1 MLIDVLI
8 MTEQEAKN
16 EIKNLS
22 TRIRH
27 LNEQYYLH
35 DTSEVSD
42 YEFDMMLEKLIALE
56 HQFPALV
63 LPDSPSQRVGGTITK
78 NFNTI
83 KHRYPMLSLG
93 NTYSEEELIEFDN
106 RVAKLLPEEQ
116 FEYTCELKFDGV
128 ALSLTYENGTLLR
141 AVTRGDGV
149 QGDEITQNAKTIRDV
164 PLSIKGENIPAL
176 FEVRGEVF
184 LTRQRFDELNQEI
197 AADNI
202 KREEAGKKPIKLLA
216 NPRNAAS
223 GTLKMQD
230 SAVVAKRKLGF
241 FAYSLVW
248 DDMEITTHAD
258 ALNQLEQWKFN
269 VSDTYRQCADI
280 QDVIAFIKDFESKRP
295 AFPVETDGIVV
306 KVNSFA
312 QQETLGFTAKS
323 PRWAIAYKYKAE
335 SASTI
340 LEEVTYQVGRTG
352 AVTPVANLKPVQLAG
367 TVVKRASLHNA
378 NEIERLDL
386 YLGDTVYIEKGG
398 EIIPKITGVNKA
410 ARKANAVKVEF
421 ITHCPDCG
429 TRLVRKE
436 GEAAYYCPNETGCP
450 PQIKGRIEHFIQRKA
465 MNVDSLGPET
475 IEQLFEKGF
484 LNNPGDLYKL
494 TKEQLLSLER
504 FGEKSADN
512 ILDGLE
518 KSKEIA
524 FPRVL
529 FALGIR
535 YVGATVAE
543 KLAMHFKN
551 IDAIIAADLETL
563 VAVHEIGERI
573 AESVVNYLANEQNLQ
588 VIESL
593 KTAGLQ
599 FEMADDAL
607 PAEGEAVL
615 EGKSFLVSGVF
626 ANFERDELKQLIKSK
641 GGKVV
646 SAVSGKL
653 DYLIAGEKAGGSKL
667 QKAEALAVK
676 VISEE
681 EFLSLLTE

>member
-1 MLIDVLI
+1 
-8 MTEQEAKN
+8 MTEQEAQ
-16 EIKNLS
+16 EQIKALS

-56 HQFPALV
+56 NQFPALV

-78 NFNTI
+78 NFNAI
-83 KHRYPMLSLG
+83 KHRYPMLSLS
-93 NTYSEEELIEFDN
+93 NTYNEEELLEFDK

-149 QGDEITQNAKTIRDV
+149 QGDEITQNAKTIMDV
-164 PLSIKGENIPAL
+164 PLSIKGANIPAL

-184 LTRQRFDELNQEI
+184 LTRQRFDELNKEI
-197 AADNI
+197 EEENV

-248 DDMEITTHAD
+248 DDMDITTHAD
-258 ALNQLEQWKFN
+258 ALHQLEQWKFN
-269 VSDTYRQCADI
+269 VSDTYKKCADI
-280 QDVIAFIKDFESKRP
+280 QEVIIFINAFESKRP

-306 KVNSFA
+306 KINSFA

-352 AVTPVANLKPVQLAG
+352 AVTPVANLQPVQLAG

-398 EIIPKITGVNKA
+398 EIIPKITGVNTDL
-410 ARKANAVKVEF
+410 RKADAEKVDF
-421 ITHCPDCG
+421 ITNCPDC
-429 TRLVRKE
+429 TTQLERKE
-436 GEAAYYCPNETGCP
+436 GEAAFYCPNETGCP
-450 PQIKGRIEHFIQRKA
+450 TQIKGRIEHFIQRKA
-465 MNVDSLGPET
+465 MDVDSLGPET
-475 IEQLFEKGF
+475 IEQLYEKGF
-484 LNNPGDLYKL
+484 LKHPGDLYKL

-512 ILDGLE
+512 LLEGLE

-563 VAVHEIGERI
+563 IAVHEIGERI
-573 AESVVNYLANEQNLQ
+573 AESLVNYLSVEENRQ

-599 FEMADDAL
+599 FEMAEDAL
-607 PAEGEAVL
+607 PAEGEAIL

-626 ANFERDELKQLIKSK
+626 TNFEREELKQLIKSK

-667 QKAEALAVK
+667 KKAEALAVK

-681 EFLSLLTE
+681 EFLSLLAE